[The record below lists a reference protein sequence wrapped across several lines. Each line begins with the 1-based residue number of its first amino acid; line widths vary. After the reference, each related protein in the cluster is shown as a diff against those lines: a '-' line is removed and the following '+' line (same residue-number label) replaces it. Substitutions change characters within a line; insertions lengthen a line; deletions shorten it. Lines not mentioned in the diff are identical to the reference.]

1 MLARTAG
8 AGRREVDA
16 ELAGLGDELVRLG
29 RRLLARSRW
38 EELRAASTAAIAAYH
53 DAEPLRPGM
62 PREEWRSRLR
72 IPGPLSAD
80 VVHRLRGEGVL
91 EEADGCLA
99 LPGRGRSVSDS
110 ARRAADAVLALL
122 AERGLDPPTMAELR
136 AAGLT
141 PQLLRLLLDDGRAVR
156 LSTDVVLAGIVF
168 AGLRERVEEH
178 LRAHGEATVA
188 QIRDAVGATRRVVVP
203 LLETLDAS
211 RVTVRVGDLRRL
223 RSR

>member
-1 MLARTAG
+1 MDRLGPRGARGLAVVGGVARALDG
-8 AGRREVDA
+8 DVLPEGPPADHVEQLAAAADGEHREVALERPA
-16 ELAGLGDELVRLG
+16 EDRRLG
-29 RRLLARSRW
+29 GVEVGDRLGATVG
-38 EELRAASTAAIAAYH
+38 A
-53 DAEPLRPGM
+53 
-62 PREEWRSRLR
+62 
-72 IPGPLSAD
+72 
-80 VVHRLRGEGVL
+80 
-91 EEADGCLA
+91 
-99 LPGRGRSVSDS
+99 
-110 ARRAADAVLALL
+110 
-122 AERGLDPPTMAELR
+122 
-136 AAGLT
+136 
-141 PQLLRLLLDDGRAVR
+141 QLLRLLLDDGRAVR

>member
-1 MLARTAG
+1 
-8 AGRREVDA
+8 
-16 ELAGLGDELVRLG
+16 
-29 RRLLARSRW
+29 
-38 EELRAASTAAIAAYH
+38 
-53 DAEPLRPGM
+53 
-62 PREEWRSRLR
+62 
-72 IPGPLSAD
+72 
-80 VVHRLRGEGVL
+80 
-91 EEADGCLA
+91 
-99 LPGRGRSVSDS
+99 
-110 ARRAADAVLALL
+110 RRAADAVLALL